1 MCVIR
6 KCQTEPFHLFT
17 FPTPSRHLLLLP
29 HILLC
34 LTGLLSAVDLQ
45 HQHTNNDQDL
55 PVELNPTINLLKVKW
70 LMADDAASSHPV
82 QEMVLLRSQ
91 MSGQINVAV
100 DAGPSTDLNQVM
112 TDIRDHYEGVIG
124 KNRKELESW
133 YQNKVRR
140 LKTTLEFRIHLVRT
154 VGLRASLL
162 FVLCAQMAAV
172 EQDVKTHTEILVTSR
187 TEMKE
192 LKSTLQ
198 RLQIE
203 LQSHL
208 SMVCMSWTAT
218 CCTT

>member
-1 MCVIR
+1 MHCYR
-6 KCQTEPFHLFT
+6 
-17 FPTPSRHLLLLP
+17 
-29 HILLC
+29 
-34 LTGLLSAVDLQ
+34 
-45 HQHTNNDQDL
+45 
-55 PVELNPTINLLKVKW
+55 
-70 LMADDAASSHPV
+70 V

-112 TDIRDHYEGVIG
+112 TDIREHYEGVIG
-124 KNRKELESW
+124 KNRKDLESW

-140 LKTTLEFRIHLVRT
+140 SQTTLEFGNHLFRT
-154 VGLRASLL
+154 VGQSVSLRFLL
-162 FVLCAQMAAV
+162 FVLCPQMAVV

-187 TEMKE
+187 TEIKE

-208 SMVCMSWTAT
+208 SMVRIS
-218 CCTT
+218 